1 VRNLYKYT
9 PIYADGAAPEL
20 IEGDK
25 FRTIVPIRSTVNE
38 INYRPK
44 VADKEG
50 YRPKVAD
57 KEGCRP
63 KVADNVVGNLTAA
76 QKEFFEALCRIF
88 MENEWIDTN
97 TAQKVSGKSLTTVKR
112 YLRKFVDLSILEPSG
127 ANRNRQYRLPQGK

>member
-25 FRTIVPIRSTVNE
+25 FRTIVPIRSTVDE

-44 VADKEG
+44 M
-50 YRPKVAD
+50 
-57 KEGCRP
+57 
-63 KVADNVVGNLTAA
+63 ADNLIGNLTAA
-76 QKEFFEALCRIF
+76 EKEFFEVLCRVF
-88 MENEWIDTN
+88 TENEWIDTN
-97 TAQKVSGKSLTTVKR
+97 TAQKVSGKSRTTVKR